1 MDIRRTILW
10 MIFSFSLLLLWNNW
24 QVYQGQPSL
33 FSLTPPAAEKAKT
46 ASAPTPAPHPSGS
59 TTVPAGA
66 AQNAPGGVGA
76 PAALAAGQKVHVK
89 TDVFDLTFDT
99 LGAQLVQADLLGY
112 RNQEATTGILPWFK
126 GLMGK
131 APPKDAHGAMYL
143 LNDQPGDMY
152 VAQTGLVGAPAG
164 ATYPTHLTPF
174 TLVGSGP
181 VVKGNTTEVSFEATS
196 DQVRVVKT
204 FILTQGSYD
213 IRVRNDIYNLGDQP
227 IDPSLYLQLTRD
239 GHEPSNTTG
248 FYSTFTGAA
257 VYSAEDKFQKV
268 KFDEITKGKA
278 SYITQADNGW
288 IGIVQHYFASAW
300 VPKQGVVRTNQ
311 ALALPD
317 GLFAVR
323 SIEAVGSIAPGAQK
337 SVESQ
342 LWVGPQDQL
351 AMSAV
356 APGLDVVVDYG
367 WVTIIAKPMFKFMIW
382 LHSLV
387 GNWGWTI
394 VLLTL
399 LIKLVFYPLSAAS
412 YRSMAKMKLV
422 SPRMQHLKEKFGDD
436 KAKLNAAM
444 MEMYR
449 TEKIN
454 PLGGCL
460 PMVVQ
465 IPVFIALY
473 WVLLGSVEMRG
484 APWILW
490 IHDLSVAD
498 PWFILPAFMMLT
510 MFLQIKLNPTP
521 PDPTQAKIMMIMPLV
536 FGGMMFLFPAG
547 LVLYWCVNNTV
558 SIIQQRVIMHRLD
571 REKAASASS

>member
-33 FSLTPPAAEKAKT
+33 FSLTPPAAETAKPTDKT
-46 ASAPTPAPHPSGS
+46 ASADRKD
-59 TTVPAGA
+59 VPAASAQGSASGQTAIPASDA
-66 AQNAPGGVGA
+66 APEGK
-76 PAALAAGQKVHVK
+76 PVHVK
-89 TDVFDLTFDT
+89 TGVYNLTFDT
-99 LGAQLVQADLLGY
+99 LGAQLVRAELLDY
-112 RNQEATTGILPWFK
+112 KNQEATTGIIPWFK
-126 GLMGK
+126 GLMGHK
-131 APPKDAHGAMYL
+131 PPQDAGDAMYL

-152 VAQTGLVGAPAG
+152 VAQTGLVGAPQG
-164 ATYPTHLTPF
+164 QSYPTHLTPF
-174 TLVGSGP
+174 TLVGDGP
-181 VVKGNTTEVSFEATS
+181 VVKGDTTEVSFEATAG
-196 DQVRVVKT
+196 QVRVVKT
-204 FILTQGSYD
+204 FILSHNGYD
-213 IRVRNDIYNLGDQP
+213 IRVRNDITNLGDQP
-227 IDPSLYLQLTRD
+227 VDPSLYLQLTRD

-248 FYSTFTGAA
+248 FYSTFTGPV

-268 KFDEITKGKA
+268 KFEEITKNKA
-278 SYITQADNGW
+278 SYIQQADNGW
-288 IGIVQHYFASAW
+288 VGMVQHYFATAW
-300 VPKQGVVRTNQ
+300 VPQQGVVRTNQ
-311 ALALPD
+311 ALALP
-317 GLFAVR
+317 GNLFAIR
-323 SIEAVGSIAPGAQK
+323 TIESVGVIAPGASK
-337 SVESQ
+337 SVEAQ
-342 LWVGPQDQL
+342 LWVGPQDQR
-351 AMSAV
+351 AMSTV
-356 APGLDVVVDYG
+356 APGLDLVVDYG

-382 LHSLV
+382 LHGLV

-422 SPRMQHLKEKFGDD
+422 APRMKHLKEKFGDD

-484 APWILW
+484 APWLLW
-490 IHDLSVAD
+490 IHDLSVSD

-558 SIIQQRVIMHRLD
+558 SIIQQRVIMNRLD

>member
-33 FSLTPPAAEKAKT
+33 FSTAPAPAAET
-46 ASAPTPAPHPSGS
+46 AAAADQAGPAGVSSVAQQGGAGTDS
-59 TTVPAGA
+59 VPAA
-66 AQNAPGGVGA
+66 DA
-76 PAALAAGQKVHVK
+76 PAEGQRI
-89 TDVFDLTFDT
+89 DVRTGVYNLTFDT
-99 LGAQLVQADLLGY
+99 LGAQLVRSELLKFK
-112 RNQEATTGILPWFK
+112 NVDETTGIIPWVK
-126 GLMGK
+126 GLLGFK
-131 APPKDAHGAMYL
+131 APQNAGQDMYL
-143 LNDQPGDMY
+143 LNDQPGDTY
-152 VAQTGLVGAPAG
+152 VAQTGLVGAPQG
-164 ATYPTHLTPF
+164 QSYPTHLTPF
-174 TLVGSGP
+174 ALVGDGP
-181 VVKGNTTEVSFEATS
+181 VVKGDTTEIAFVATAG
-196 DQVRVVKT
+196 QVRVVKT
-204 FILTQGSYD
+204 FVLSNDSYD
-213 IRVRNDIYNLGDQP
+213 IRVRNEIFNLGDQP

-239 GHEPSNTTG
+239 GHEPASTSG
-248 FYSTFTGAA
+248 FYSTFTGVA
-257 VYSAEDKFQKV
+257 VYSSEDKFQKV
-268 KFDEITKGKA
+268 TFDEITKNKA
-278 SYITQADNGW
+278 SYVQQADNGW
-288 IGIVQHYFASAW
+288 VGMVQHYFATAW
-300 VPKQGVVRTNQ
+300 VPQQGAVRTNQ
-311 ALALPD
+311 TLALPG

-323 SIEAVGSIAPGAQK
+323 TIESVGAIAPGASK
-337 SVESQ
+337 AVESQ
-342 LWVGPQDQL
+342 LWVGPQDQQ

-356 APGLDVVVDYG
+356 APGLDLVVDYG
-367 WVTIIAKPMFKFMIW
+367 WVTIIAKPMFHLMVW
-382 LHSLV
+382 LHDIV

-422 SPRMQHLKEKFGDD
+422 APRMKHLKEKFGDD
-436 KAKLNAAM
+436 KAKMNAAM

-460 PMVVQ
+460 PMLVQ

-490 IHDLSVAD
+490 IHDLAISD

-510 MFLQIKLNPTP
+510 MFVQIKLNPTP
-521 PDPTQAKIMMIMPLV
+521 PDPMQARVMMIMPLV

-558 SIIQQRVIMHRLD
+558 SIIQQRVIMKRLD

>member
-33 FSLTPPAAEKAKT
+33 FSLTPPAEQSKT
-46 ASAPTPAPHPSGS
+46 AKSGD
-59 TTVPAGA
+59 GK
-66 AQNAPGGVGA
+66 
-76 PAALAAGQKVHVK
+76 AAGQPAGVPTAAAPAQPGTPATVPGSAAEPQGRKVHLK
-89 TDVFDLTFDT
+89 TDVYDLTFDT
-99 LGAQLVQADLLGY
+99 TGAQLVQAQLLHYKSLDGD
-112 RNQEATTGILPWFK
+112 GGP
-126 GLMGK
+126 
-131 APPKDAHGAMYL
+131 MYL
-143 LNDQPGDMY
+143 LNDQPGDTY
-152 VAQTGLVGAPAG
+152 VAQTGVVGAPQG
-164 ATYPTHLTPF
+164 SGYPTHLTPF
-174 TLVGSGP
+174 SLVTPEP
-181 VVKGNTTEVSFEATS
+181 VAKGDSVEIAFEATAG
-196 DQVRVVKT
+196 QVKVVKT
-204 FILTQGSYD
+204 FIVPRNGYD
-213 IRVRNDIYNLGDQP
+213 IRVRHDITNLGDQP

-239 GHEPSNTTG
+239 GNDPPNTSG

-257 VYSAEDKFQKV
+257 VYSSEDKFQKV
-268 KFDEITKGKA
+268 KFDEIAKGKA
-278 SYITQADNGW
+278 SYIQQADNGW

-300 VPKQGVVRTNQ
+300 VPPQGTVRTNQ
-311 ALALPD
+311 ALRLADNLY
-317 GLFAVR
+317 AIR
-323 SIEAVGSIAPGAQK
+323 TIEQVGAIAPGAQR
-337 SVESQ
+337 SVEAN
-342 LWVGPQDQL
+342 LWVGPQDQQ

-356 APGLDVVVDYG
+356 APGLELVVDYG
-367 WVTIIAKPMFKFMIW
+367 WVTIIAKPMFKFMTW
-382 LHSLV
+382 LHSLL

-394 VLLTL
+394 VVLTL
-399 LIKLVFYPLSAAS
+399 LIKAVFYPLSAAS

-422 SPRMQHLKEKFGDD
+422 APRMQHLKEKFGDD

-490 IHDLSVAD
+490 VHDLSVRD
-498 PWFILPAFMMLT
+498 PWFILPAIMMAT

-536 FGGMMFLFPAG
+536 FGGMMFMFPAG
-547 LVLYWCVNNTV
+547 LVLYWCVNNIV
-558 SIIQQRVIMHRLD
+558 SIIQQRIIMVRLD